1 MSSES
6 DQEERSSFYIPL
18 ENSMDPST
26 SQMKEIMFTLNK
38 ESGSGTPVVRRQAFQ
53 DNMMAHGSR
62 DITDVEVHIS
72 QTSIMDS
79 DDSNS
84 DSDASPIE
92 EEVFRASDLQTN
104 KGKTDCL

>member
-6 DQEERSSFYIPL
+6 DQEGRSSSYIPL

-26 SQMKEIMFTLNK
+26 SQMKEIMFTHK

-79 DDSNS
+79 DDCNS
-84 DSDASPIE
+84 DSDASAIE
-92 EEVFRASDLQTN
+92 EEVSRASDLQTN